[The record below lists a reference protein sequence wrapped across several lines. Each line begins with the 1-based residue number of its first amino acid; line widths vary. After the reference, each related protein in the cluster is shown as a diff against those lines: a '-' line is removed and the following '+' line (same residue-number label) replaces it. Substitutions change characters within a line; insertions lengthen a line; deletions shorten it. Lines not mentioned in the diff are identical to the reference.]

1 VLFSGFCR
9 ELYPLIINRGLTV
22 NARKEQPMPFVKV
35 NNLKTYYEMHGE
47 GETIVFMHHGF
58 GSGKIWKAIYPHL
71 VIHGYRVVI
80 YDRRGF
86 GQSEPGDDFQDF
98 YESDCYRT
106 DSVEELRALKEILGI
121 KECHLVGQ
129 CEGGVVGIDY
139 SKKYPLEVKTLT
151 VASTQCYSEV
161 PMIELN
167 AMRFVDKFASLAPE
181 IQAKMVDWHG
191 ENAEVRYDQF
201 ARYGGAYGA
210 DYFDLRPILPL
221 VVCPT
226 LVLYPDRSSIFDVEQ
241 AIAFYRH
248 LSKGELAVFP
258 KCGHNTY
265 DQRPKDYIRTV
276 LDFITRSTKGGST
289 KNPSATTCLA

>member
-1 VLFSGFCR
+1 
-9 ELYPLIINRGLTV
+9 
-22 NARKEQPMPFVKV
+22 MPYVKV
-35 NNLKTYYEMHGE
+35 NSLKVYYETYGDGE
-47 GETIVFMHHGF
+47 PVILMHHGF
-58 GSGKIWKAIYPHL
+58 GCGKIWKAIYPHL
-71 VIHGYRVVI
+71 VVQGYRIVV

-86 GQSEPGDDFQDF
+86 GQSEPGDNFREF
-98 YESDCYRT
+98 YESDRYRP
-106 DSVEELRALKEILGI
+106 DSVEELRTVKESLGI

-139 SKKYPLEVKTLT
+139 SIKYPMEIKTLT
-151 VASTQCYSEV
+151 VASTQCYSEI

-167 AMRFVDKFASLAPE
+167 AMKFVNKYACLEPE

-201 ARYGGAYGA
+201 ARYGGAYGI
-210 DYFDLRPILPL
+210 DHFDLRPILSL

-241 AIAFYRH
+241 AIAFYRY

-265 DQRPKDYIRTV
+265 EQRPEDYVRTV
-276 LDFITRSTKGGST
+276 LDFIIRNVKGGNS
-289 KNPSATTCLA
+289 KVPSAATCLA